1 MRVVWKLCSSH
12 TKHAIHTLDI
22 GRLEVVSSTPLMVK
36 ILLQYVASATP
47 IKCVAALEFREQRFV
62 SMSST
67 LLARIFRFR
76 HNNDEGRRTSSGRGN
91 TVFYFILRES
101 NQSNVRFNQINNQS
115 NNQESI
121 ESKQNKLKNNL
132 HEKELKP

>member
-1 MRVVWKLCSSH
+1 MRVVWKLCISH
-12 TKHAIHTLDI
+12 KKHAIHTLDI

-76 HNNDEGRRTSSGRGN
+76 HNNDEGR
-91 TVFYFILRES
+91 VLLLAEEILYFILSCGNR
-101 NQSNVRFNQINNQS
+101 INRM
-115 NNQESI
+115 
-121 ESKQNKLKNNL
+121 
-132 HEKELKP
+132 